1 VVVGGRGPADEQTSF
16 PFPHLLSPALPVKK
30 TLSGKIK
37 VFFKNKGFF
46 TYIFICFLSD
56 FDEKC

>member
-30 TLSGKIK
+30 RYQGKLKYSLKIK
-37 VFFKNKGFF
+37 VFFE
-46 TYIFICFLSD
+46 YIFIRFLSD